1 MWKLK
6 QFMPKEPNS
15 LEGRMVEV
23 GNIKLQ
29 VRNVIAEGGFS
40 CVYLARDAV
49 NSSNQYALKHMIC
62 QDEESLDLAMKEI
75 SVMKMLKGHPNVV
88 VLIAHTILDMGRVKE
103 VLLVME
109 FCEKSLVAV
118 LENRG
123 AGYFEEKQIL
133 LIFRDVCNAV
143 FAMHCQ
149 SPPIAHRYQILE
161 LKFSSTNF
169 LQALGCLL
177 YRICYF
183 KSAFDGESKLQILN
197 GNYRIPDLPKYGNSV
212 TKLIK
217 DLLQAS
223 PESRPDIT
231 QARALLVNHFISPLW
246 NQHLH
251 NLTFQDGFA
260 VAQRRTN
267 LMPRRSPPPP
277 PSKEPAQNVSP
288 PETQYSRSSWS
299 ASVGGGSGGPLGAF
313 WSTQYAQDSR
323 MSEDK
328 RPVFDE
334 EPINLSKPK
343 HNPTNHSREHQAR
356 TPPRHSVK
364 SPEVVSSEDFE
375 IRFSPN
381 GSEYGPE
388 KTKVSNHQTKG
399 IYQDQAFNTFVA
411 EFDTSKLNS
420 GNAVS
425 SASGKHRS
433 VEKELEEEFSRL
445 KQELKQ
451 VNLEKEEM
459 TSKCEKLSAICR
471 SQRQEIQELKCAV
484 AAASPSP
491 PNKESKP
498 QFSAGISQSDTPPR
512 EKIEGNLPEI
522 QRGLFPNNP
531 STPSPDPKP
540 WSAFGDTKVQDTPK
554 SSHPKSVRTIRGT
567 SSNRNNIKLPSASSA
582 DEPWGFDQDS
592 FRADSHSSQAPKP
605 SFEGN
610 TSQRFGGAFG
620 GGGGTG
626 QVKAVETNR
635 PSGWTGF

>member
-49 NSSNQYALKHMIC
+49 NASNQYALKHMIC

-149 SPPIAHRYQILE
+149 SPPIAHR
-161 LKFSSTNF
+161 
-169 LQALGCLL
+169 
-177 YRICYF
+177 
-183 KSAFDGESKLQILN
+183 
-197 GNYRIPDLPKYGNSV
+197 
-212 TKLIK
+212 
-217 DLLQAS
+217 
-223 PESRPDIT
+223 
-231 QARALLVNHFISPLW
+231 
-246 NQHLH
+246 
-251 NLTFQDGFA
+251 
-260 VAQRRTN
+260 
-267 LMPRRSPPPP
+267 
-277 PSKEPAQNVSP
+277 
-288 PETQYSRSSWS
+288 SSWS

-388 KTKVSNHQTKG
+388 KTKVPNHQTKG

-498 QFSAGISQSDTPPR
+498 QFSPGSSQ